1 MFKYDDLLD
10 EIQMFNR
17 YDVET
22 GIVGES
28 TLGQAIP
35 YIFVGEKTGNYLIVQ
50 AAIHA
55 REHITALLALCQAKH
70 LVKNRNLKL
79 DGGIYFVPMS
89 NPDGVRLCQEGVG
102 FVGNKTVK
110 NNLLT
115 INGGSDFSLWKA
127 NAEGV
132 DLNVNFDARWGQGD
146 KNVFY
151 KASENYVGKY
161 PNSEAETRALID
173 FTTRINPV
181 GTISYHCKG
190 EIIYWQFGQTNHR
203 LWRDKRY
210 AEALA
215 SYTGYSLVDD
225 EGSVGGY
232 KDWCIQTLKIPSYT
246 IEVGSDDFEHPYP
259 YKQFEKILQQNL
271 DLPRKLLNTIVRDN
285 RKLAEGNLPDAIDEP
300 AENSVPTEEIPP
312 AQAPTNIQ
320 EEADEPVDE
329 NFATTE

>member
-1 MFKYDDLLD
+1 MFKYHDLLD
-10 EIQMFNR
+10 EIQQFNR
-17 YDVET
+17 YGIET

-28 TLGQAIP
+28 TLGQPIP

-70 LVKNRNLKL
+70 LVKNKDLKL
-79 DGGIYFVPMS
+79 DGGIYFIPMS

-115 INGGSDFSLWKA
+115 INGSSDFSLWKA

-151 KASENYVGKY
+151 KASENYVGKE
-161 PNSEAETRALID
+161 PNSEQETRALID
-173 FTTRINPV
+173 FTARINPV

-190 EIIYWQFGQTNHR
+190 EIIYWQFGQTKHR
-203 LWRDKRY
+203 LWRDRRY

-215 SYTGYSLVDD
+215 GYTGYTLVDD

-285 RKLAEGNLPDAIDEP
+285 RKLAEGGLADVVNDDA
-300 AENSVPTEEIPP
+300 AEETTTATDQTEQQP
-312 AQAPTNIQ
+312 
-320 EEADEPVDE
+320 ADEPDGSLPIE
-329 NFATTE
+329 